1 MITEGAAITEIDGT
15 SLSWAWW
22 EGPVQSGFV
31 LWSFLTLLFVLPLLS
46 FALFISAYWK
56 SVRRS
61 TWKMLH
67 FVAFVGLCFVDI
79 TTGYKAVFD
88 IDQYRKID
96 LIFKVFQVVAYYLVS
111 MLIFVKYITP
121 KDEQKDPSSA
131 TLLIPFTVN
140 FPHFRRPRRRICNFI
155 GSFVSAPATCS
166 SAGVIR
172 WRLAHIIRD
181 QAAKIDLTGEP
192 ASLPSILNKVVLPVL
207 EELSGAYKGTGMCLV
222 QVKLSYGAGYSRS
235 FLKRNL
241 DSVTHNIARQAES
254 KIEKWAKNARKF
266 WKESSLNHAITGL
279 LNAVANGVGA
289 FGNGYVLPMHA

>member
-140 FPHFRRPRRRICNFI
+140 FTVNCTLPCVISRARFPQFI
-155 GSFVSAPATCS
+155 QTQKVDKRMQNKRCCP
-166 SAGVIR
+166 V
-172 WRLAHIIRD
+172 
-181 QAAKIDLTGEP
+181 AKE
-192 ASLPSILNKVVLPVL
+192 
-207 EELSGAYKGTGMCLV
+207 
-222 QVKLSYGAGYSRS
+222 
-235 FLKRNL
+235 KR
-241 DSVTHNIARQAES
+241 
-254 KIEKWAKNARKF
+254 
-266 WKESSLNHAITGL
+266 
-279 LNAVANGVGA
+279 
-289 FGNGYVLPMHA
+289 